1 MALKLSCL
9 QENLHRGLGIV
20 GRAVAAKST
29 LPITSNILLM
39 SDQSQLRLSATNLEI
54 AITCW
59 IGAKVEEEGAITVP
73 ARLLTDFVN
82 SLPNDRIDLETN
94 VRSRA
99 LEVRCLRSQARI
111 NGLDAEDFPPIPTNT
126 DQPTAQLD
134 PELLKE
140 AIGLVVFA
148 AAADD
153 SRPVLAGVHCKF
165 SGDQLTLAAADGFRL
180 SVKKLALASPVEE
193 PVEVIVPA
201 KTMAEVSRVLGD
213 QEDPVQIVV
222 TPNRSQIVF
231 RMSNVQIVSQL
242 IAGTFPNY
250 AQLIPE
256 TYAGRSV
263 LAAGDFAKATRS
275 ASIFARDSNGI
286 IRIQVAP
293 GEDRSPGKMTIS
305 ARAEEVGDNVGEID
319 VVVEGEPPKIAFN
332 AKYLNEILGVMSGQI
347 ALETNTSSSPGVLK
361 PVGSDDF
368 VHVIMPM
375 FVQW

>member
-1 MALKLSCL
+1 MKLSCL
-9 QENLHRGLGIV
+9 QENLHRGLAVV

-29 LPITSNILLM
+29 LPITSNILLA
-39 SDQSQLRLSATNLEI
+39 SDDARLKLSATNLEI

-82 SLPNDRIDLETN
+82 SLPPDKIELDAN

-111 NGLDAEDFPPIPTNT
+111 NGLDAEDFPPIPTIS
-126 DQPTAQLD
+126 DRPTAQID
-134 PELLKE
+134 PEALKE
-140 AIGLVVFA
+140 AISLVVFA
-148 AAADD
+148 AATDD

-165 SGDQLTLAAADGFRL
+165 ADDQLTLAAADGFRL
-180 SVKKLALASPVEE
+180 SVKKIALAGPVEE

-201 KTMAEVSRVLGD
+201 KTLLEVSRVLGD

-222 TPNRSQIVF
+222 TPNRSQVLF
-231 RMSNVQIVSQL
+231 RLANVEIVSQL

-256 TYAGRSV
+256 TYAGRSI
-263 LAAGDFAKATRS
+263 LGANDFAKATRS

-286 IRIQVAP
+286 IRLQVTP
-293 GEDRSPGKMTIS
+293 GEDPTPGKMIVS

-319 VVVEGEPPKIAFN
+319 AIVEGEPPKIAFN
-332 AKYLNEILGVMSGQI
+332 AKYMNEVLGVLNGQI
-347 ALETNTSSSPGVLK
+347 ALETNTSSSPGVLR

>member
-1 MALKLSCL
+1 MKLSCL
-9 QENLHRGLGIV
+9 QENLHRGLAIV

-29 LPITSNILLM
+29 LPITGNILLA
-39 SDQSQLRLSATNLEI
+39 SDQSRLRLSATNLEI

-82 SLPNDRIDLETN
+82 SLPNDRIDLDSS

-111 NGLDAEDFPPIPTNT
+111 NGLDAEDFPPIPTIN
-126 DQPTAQLD
+126 DQPTARVD
-134 PELLKE
+134 PAALKE

-165 SGDQLTLAAADGFRL
+165 ADEQLTLAAADGFRL
-180 SVKKLALASPVEE
+180 SVKKLVLGAAVDE

-201 KTMAEVSRVLGD
+201 KTLGEVSRALSD

-222 TPNRSQIVF
+222 TPNRSQVLF
-231 RMSNVQIVSQL
+231 RLASVEIVSQL

-256 TYAGRSV
+256 TYAGRSI

-286 IRIQVAP
+286 IRIQVTP
-293 GEDRSPGKMTIS
+293 GEDPAPGRMVVS
-305 ARAEEVGDNVGEID
+305 ARAEEVGDQVAELD

-332 AKYLNEILGVMSGQI
+332 AKYLNEVLGVLNGQI
-347 ALETNTSSSPGVLK
+347 ALETNTSSSPGVLR